1 MSDAAG
7 THSVCGCAA
16 RVGSLRGH
24 LTMTASADP
33 AARVQE
39 LAAAIT
45 AHRAAYYAGAPK
57 VSDFE
62 YDRLEDELRALLAE
76 HPDLARALRR
86 LGMETPE
93 MAHADTAADAV
104 EAIRAIERRRG
115 DSDADLD
122 GAVIRL

>member
-45 AHRAAYYAGAPK
+45 AHRAAYYAGTPK

-62 YDRLEDELRALLAE
+62 YDQLEDELRALLRE
-76 HPDLARALRR
+76 HPDLAPDPNPLEQVGAPAVPPPPLRHH
-86 LGMETPE
+86 PPPHPP
-93 MAHADTAADAV
+93 AKA
-104 EAIRAIERRRG
+104 
-115 DSDADLD
+115 
-122 GAVIRL
+122 